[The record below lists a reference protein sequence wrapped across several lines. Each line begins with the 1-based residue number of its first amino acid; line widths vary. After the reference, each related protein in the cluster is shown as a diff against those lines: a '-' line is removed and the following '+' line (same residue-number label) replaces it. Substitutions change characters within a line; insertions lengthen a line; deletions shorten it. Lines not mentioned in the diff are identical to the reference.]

1 MDKKEFDFVKEGVDT
16 SAQVFTGD
24 GVNKGKSERIREIL
38 NGLSVPM
45 DWSEETDKIIHKF
58 VEAGYSDLE
67 QRDFHTGPVEVVVKD
82 DGFHTGPVQV
92 EKDGESFVL
101 DENGNEVFD
110 TQDTDFEPDGM

>member
-67 QRDFHTGPVEVVVKD
+67 QRDFHTGPV
-82 DGFHTGPVQV
+82 QV